1 MGKLCSDW
9 LQTFIYEILAAFSG
23 KINSDMFSAVF
34 LKRVSMER
42 QQFSFFNIW
51 QSRLRLD
58 LCVHTRIIDRVD
70 RQKYN
75 ISKIKHGFQ
84 INRYRKQQNMEN
96 IILVIENAILGKYYS
111 QPAKTRAVYE
121 SIDGPADNLPNLDGL
136 RGNH

>member
-1 MGKLCSDW
+1 
-9 LQTFIYEILAAFSG
+9 
-23 KINSDMFSAVF
+23 
-34 LKRVSMER
+34 MER